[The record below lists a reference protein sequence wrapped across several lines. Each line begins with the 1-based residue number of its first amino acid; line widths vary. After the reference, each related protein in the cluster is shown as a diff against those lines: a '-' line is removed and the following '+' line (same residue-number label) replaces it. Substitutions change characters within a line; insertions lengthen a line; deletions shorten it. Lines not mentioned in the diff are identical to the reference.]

1 LEQVASQVHTV
12 EKLEKNQ
19 VRNMVDQELQGLQGP
34 QDLQE
39 ALVLHNNNKNL

>member
-19 VRNMVDQELQGLQGP
+19 VRNMVDQELQGP